1 MQSDSGSH
9 RSFHMPPPDFGVLP
23 YRQPLL
29 PDARFPFPPA
39 ISAGIRIW
47 TSPGSLLSCPEVP
60 IQYPTAGLRQ
70 NADGS
75 VPVLISFFSWFL
87 LSSLFCYFSNI
98 TNGRT
103 DSPAGIYLLCCVS
116 LSSGRQYLPDR
127 QIIEGMGNRNPKQE
141 PYTGKHDS
149 VLRGGSCSGKIPI
162 KSSTCKL
169 EDCQEWYN
177 RLTRV
182 DLAL

>member
-1 MQSDSGSH
+1 MISFSTKSFRRHSDLA
-9 RSFHMPPPDFGVLP
+9 P
-23 YRQPLL
+23 
-29 PDARFPFPPA
+29 
-39 ISAGIRIW
+39 
-47 TSPGSLLSCPEVP
+47 PGSLLSCPEVP
-60 IQYPTAGLRQ
+60 VQYPTAGLRQ
-70 NADGS
+70 NAGDL
-75 VPVLISFFSWFL
+75 VPVLISFFSWLL

-103 DSPAGIYLLCCVS
+103 GSPAGIFLLCCVP
-116 LSSGRQYLPDR
+116 LSSGRQYLPDW

-169 EDCQEWYN
+169 EDCQEWHN

>member
-1 MQSDSGSH
+1 MRSDSGSH
-9 RSFHMPPPDFGVLP
+9 RSFHMPPPDFAVLP
-23 YRQPLL
+23 YRRPLL
-29 PDARFPFPPA
+29 LDARFPFPPKV
-39 ISAGIRIW
+39 SAGIRIW
-47 TSPGSLLSCPEVP
+47 TPPGSPPSCPEVP
-60 IQYPTAGLRQ
+60 AQYPKAGLRQ

-75 VPVLISFFSWFL
+75 VPVLISFFSWLLL
-87 LSSLFCYFSNI
+87 LSSFCYFSNT

-103 DSPAGIYLLCCVS
+103 GSPAGIFLLCCVP
-116 LSSGRQYLPDR
+116 LSSGRQYLPDW
-127 QIIEGMGNRNPKQE
+127 QIIEGMGNRNPRQE

-149 VLRGGSCSGKIPI
+149 VLLGGSCSGKIPI

-169 EDCQEWYN
+169 EDCQKWHN

>member
-1 MQSDSGSH
+1 
-9 RSFHMPPPDFGVLP
+9 MPPPDFAVLP
-23 YRQPLL
+23 YRRPLL
-29 PDARFPFPPA
+29 LDARFPFPPKV
-39 ISAGIRIW
+39 SAGIRIW
-47 TSPGSLLSCPEVP
+47 TPPGSPPSCPEVP
-60 IQYPTAGLRQ
+60 AQYRTAGLRQ
-70 NADGS
+70 NSDGS
-75 VPVLISFFSWFL
+75 VPGLISFFSWLL

-98 TNGRT
+98 TNWRT
-103 DSPAGIYLLCCVS
+103 GSPAGIFLLCCVP
-116 LSSGRQYLPDR
+116 LSSGRQYLPNR
-127 QIIEGMGNRNPKQE
+127 QIIEGMGNRNPRQE

-169 EDCQEWYN
+169 VDCQEWHN